1 MKKLTVFLISALT
14 FLVGISSGIVIG
26 IVLAPVKK
34 GIDFKMSFNEC
45 WNTQKMGSKNE
56 ESYTDK
62 PEEKIVSISK
72 KRDRKGL
79 GRWIG
84 RK

>member
-26 IVLAPVKK
+26 IVLAPVKN
-34 GIDFKMSFNEC
+34 GINFKMSFSDC
-45 WNTQKMGSKNE
+45 WNTRKTGSKKE
-56 ESYTDK
+56 KSYTDK
-62 PEEKIVSISK
+62 PTEKIVSISE

-79 GRWIG
+79 GR
-84 RK
+84 

>member
-34 GIDFKMSFNEC
+34 GINFSMTFSEC
-45 WNTQKMGSKNE
+45 WNTRKTGSKKE
-56 ESYTDK
+56 KSYTDK
-62 PEEKIVSISK
+62 PAEKIVSIS
-72 KRDRKGL
+72 
-79 GRWIG
+79 
-84 RK
+84 